1 MYHLRLIVIF
11 FVGLAFSLAAPGA
24 AHTQNFAPPAPQKPA
39 PTAPTK
45 AAPAQPAQPQQQ
57 PGGTAGNFY
66 GNDYMQCLQVA
77 RHRSQF
83 VHESMREQAIGEL
96 LNDCMFARGHVQ
108 YAPIDGRSDNS
119 DVENLLLFHSY

>member
-1 MYHLRLIVIF
+1 MVQ
-11 FVGLAFSLAAPGA
+11 AAQA
-24 AHTQNFAPPAPQKPA
+24 TSQKPA
-39 PTAPTK
+39 HTTPQKTAPK
-45 AAPAQPAQPQQQ
+45 KPAPPKQPS
-57 PGGTAGNFY
+57 GTAGDFY

-77 RHRSQF
+77 RYRSQF
-83 VHESMREQAIGEL
+83 VHESMREQAVGEL

>member
-1 MYHLRLIVIF
+1 MRYVFII
-11 FVGLAFSLAAPGA
+11 LACLLCCAALPVLAQSVVQSPKA
-24 AHTQNFAPPAPQKPA
+24 APQKPA
-39 PTAPTK
+39 PTAPAY
-45 AAPAQPAQPQQQ
+45 AAPQKPTQQQ

>member
-1 MYHLRLIVIF
+1 M
-11 FVGLAFSLAAPGA
+11 
-24 AHTQNFAPPAPQKPA
+24 PAVAQVVQSPQATPQKPA

-45 AAPAQPAQPQQQ
+45 PAQPQPAQPQQ

-77 RHRSQF
+77 RYRSQF